1 MGDWHYFG
9 PTFPYVFVLNNLG
22 EMVSIMIILN
32 AWGAREVCPKIVVL
46 PLFGVVFITLGLRL
60 IGRVRI
66 PTIMIW
72 LIGGIAPSFLV
83 FILPPIWMVWVV
95 SCVLLLKCLGLLSG
109 WALDKV
115 NTSTGEL
122 VCWCAW
128 LRVRKKIIRVWLRG
142 HAISKLFAIGSQCIT
157 HAYEIGI
164 WSKIYLQ
171 ERRMVDETQ
180 HMQAINN

>member
-83 FILPPIWMVWVV
+83 FILPPIWMV
-95 SCVLLLKCLGLLSG
+95 
-109 WALDKV
+109 
-115 NTSTGEL
+115 
-122 VCWCAW
+122 
-128 LRVRKKIIRVWLRG
+128 
-142 HAISKLFAIGSQCIT
+142 
-157 HAYEIGI
+157 
-164 WSKIYLQ
+164 
-171 ERRMVDETQ
+171 
-180 HMQAINN
+180 